1 MIRMEYPRV
10 SLEGLT
16 ADEKVYAL
24 QKQVDM
30 LTHNLQIVLDS
41 ISDDLDSLKGEVKNE
56 IAEQNI

>member
-24 QKQVDM
+24 QKQVDT

-56 IAEQNI
+56 IAEQNL

>member
-24 QKQVDM
+24 QKQVDT
-30 LTHNLQIVLDS
+30 LVYNLQIVLDS

-56 IAEQNI
+56 IAEQNL